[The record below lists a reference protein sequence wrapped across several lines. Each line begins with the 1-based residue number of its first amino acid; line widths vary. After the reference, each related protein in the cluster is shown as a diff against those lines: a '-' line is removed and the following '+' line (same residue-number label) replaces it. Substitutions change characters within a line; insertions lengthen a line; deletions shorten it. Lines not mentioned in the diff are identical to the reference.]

1 MRKSHFS
8 QLKNGSEKRLRGQMV
23 AQFLSGSWR
32 NKPSPLT
39 LSLPEVTFILPLLIR
54 SGAGGLAWAKL
65 RHTNFQS
72 SPEVQEVQQVW
83 RYQMLETA
91 VQKHYLQQVI
101 PLLRNSGVEPVLVKG
116 WTVARLYPEL
126 GLRPY
131 CDIDLCVL
139 PEQYET
145 ALMILQSPEAQGYN
159 VDLHRG
165 FGREFERQTEK
176 IFART
181 RLAELGEVE
190 VRMLSEEDQMRFLC
204 SHLLRH
210 GAVRPL
216 WLCDI
221 ALTLEAQADNFD
233 WDRCLAGAPRQK
245 DWLRCAMGLAHH
257 LLGVDIDKTPL
268 AKSAKELPGW
278 IVPTVLKAWGTLY
291 ESPRQLRA
299 YLRHPVELIKELP
312 YHWPN
317 PIMATMTVDGRFNK
331 FPRLPLQIGHLL
343 SRSAALLRQR

>member
-1 MRKSHFS
+1 MKLSSRL
-8 QLKNGSEKRLRGQMV
+8 QIAMDKRLCGQLV
-23 AQFLSGSWR
+23 AELLAGAWRVSPPPLRLSAE
-32 NKPSPLT
+32 
-39 LSLPEVTFILPLLIR
+39 EVTAILPFAIR
-54 SGAGGLAWAKL
+54 SGVAGSAWARL
-65 RHTNFQS
+65 RRSDLALLVDTEELQQMWRFQT
-72 SPEVQEVQQVW
+72 
-83 RYQMLETA
+83 LETA
-91 VQKHYLQQVI
+91 IQQHHLQQVI
-101 PLLRNSGVEPVLVKG
+101 PLLREAGVEPVLVKG
-116 WTVARLYPEL
+116 WAVARLYPEA

-139 PEQYET
+139 PEQYEMAQT
-145 ALMILQSPEAQGYN
+145 IMRRPEAQGFN

-165 FGREFERQTEK
+165 FGREYDRQTDMM
-176 IFART
+176 FART
-181 RLAELGEVE
+181 KLVKLGNVE
-190 VRMLSEEDQMRFLC
+190 VRILGDEDQLHFLC

-210 GAVRPL
+210 GATRPL

-233 WDRCLAGAPRQK
+233 WDKCLAGAPRQK
-245 DWLRCAMGLAHH
+245 DWLRCALGLAHH

-278 IVPTVLKAWGTLY
+278 VILTVLKAWGRLY

-317 PIMATMTVDGRFNK
+317 PIMATMTVNGRFNK
-331 FPRLPLQIGHLL
+331 FPRLPLQIGHLI
-343 SRSAALLRQR
+343 SRSAALLRQRP